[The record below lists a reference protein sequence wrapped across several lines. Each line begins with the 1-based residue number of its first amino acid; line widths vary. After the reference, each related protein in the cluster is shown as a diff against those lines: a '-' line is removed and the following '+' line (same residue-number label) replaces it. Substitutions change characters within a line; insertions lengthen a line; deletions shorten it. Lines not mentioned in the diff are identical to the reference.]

1 MNKDTRLSDVFHV
14 LLHLNQVDEPVTSE
28 RLAKSMGTNPA
39 VFRRT
44 MAGLR
49 NAGYLQSG
57 RGHGGGWSLV
67 RPLSE
72 ITLLNVYVALGKPA
86 LFAIGMRS
94 DNADCLVER
103 NVNAALKETMAQSE
117 ALFLER
123 FGAITL
129 DSLLPAGS
137 VPLAAGCVKVASD

>member
-1 MNKDTRLSDVFHV
+1 MNRDTRLSDVLHV
-14 LLHLNQVDEPVTSE
+14 LLHLNQAREPLTSDL
-28 RLAKSMGTNPA
+28 LARSVGTNPA

-49 NAGYLQSG
+49 KAGYVQSG

-67 RPLSE
+67 RPLNE
-72 ITLLNVYVALGKPA
+72 ITLLDVYTALGSPG

-94 DNADCLVER
+94 DNPACLVER
-103 NVNAALKETMAQSE
+103 VVNEALKETMLQAE

-123 FGAITL
+123 FGTVAL
-129 DSLLPAGS
+129 DELVTDIKPPGS
-137 VPLAAGCVKVASD
+137 AACDKQGGS